1 MCSTYKYTRLRCGE
15 DGGTTKKHRKK
26 TNKCVW
32 TRACVCV
39 CLLQENGGN
48 IPDKW
53 SQFSPVTCLSN
64 QHEGFM
70 DRGYTE
76 RLQWE
81 YKTSGINLASL
92 STWSWNTAFKQHQHQ
107 LNNLTLRWRE
117 TRRPYRSDLK
127 SGEMRPG
134 DLLFFF
140 FLYKTFNVQAHLLLQ
155 TPQTASV

>member
-1 MCSTYKYTRLRCGE
+1 MWRRWRYHKEAQEKNQQVCMT
-15 DGGTTKKHRKK
+15 
-26 TNKCVW
+26 
-32 TRACVCV
+32 VCV

-134 DLLFFF
+134 DLFFFF

-155 TPQTASV
+155 TDQTASV